1 MTDTIALPRSVV
13 QAALE
18 YLELTWERIE
28 VMDEIRAALAQP
40 AQEPD
45 KELLCVCGCDWQ
57 WSAEQKQWE
66 LVASR
71 AQPADID
78 EAYSMIDRFLR
89 NNLDDDDYEKFS
101 EALDSLVTTV
111 AQPAQQERK
120 PLTDEQIKECIKRID
135 PDSSYMP
142 KALKQLARA
151 IEQAHGI
158 GSKT

>member
-1 MTDTIALPRSVV
+1 MGIYFDRPCYKCRSHTCDLSCPEPV
-13 QAALE
+13 
-18 YLELTWERIE
+18 
-28 VMDEIRAALAQP
+28 AQP
-40 AQEPD
+40 AQQEPD

-57 WSAEQKQWE
+57 WSAEQKMWE

-111 AQPAQQERK
+111 AQPAQERK
-120 PLTDEQIKECIKRID
+120 PLLASDIVTMYAECPRSDKEMIEF
-135 PDSSYMP
+135 
-142 KALKQLARA
+142 ARA
-151 IEQAHGI
+151 IEAAHGI
-158 GSKT
+158 GGKT